1 MKKDPHQKRESEKY
15 DNPIPS
21 REYILSF
28 FKKKKS
34 LSKYDLFD
42 LLEVDGKQK
51 KPLTHRLK
59 AMVRDEQL
67 DYNKEGDFV
76 IFDPEAGIKIG
87 IVVANPKGFGFLKL
101 EEGGRDLRLNSR
113 QMQLV
118 FHGDKVKARLISKR
132 GDAKII
138 EVLESV
144 KTVVARLHIS
154 DEGTYAVVDDKRIRN
169 NINIPNI
176 SDENTNEQ
184 IVIVEI
190 TKSPTFKSLAEGK
203 ITQILGSYM
212 DEGVETDA
220 ALYRNGIP
228 VEFSKEA
235 LAQTAKIPSEVTK
248 QNKVG
253 RIDITDMKL
262 VTIDGEDSKDFDDAV
277 FAESTANGW
286 KLVVAI
292 ADVSYYVEE
301 GTALDADAI
310 ERGNS
315 VYFPR
320 RVVPML
326 PEAIS
331 NGLCSINP
339 DVERLC
345 MTCEMNI
352 DKSGNLLDYKF
363 YPAVM
368 FSHARLTYTKVSD
381 ILEHDNQALKT
392 EFAPVL
398 DNLNDLYDLYKVLKA
413 ARTKRGVMD
422 FDRIESQ
429 IIFNDNGKIENIVAR
444 SRNDAHKL
452 IEECMLM
459 ANQATAK
466 FLGENKEDFLYR
478 IHPKPT
484 AEKVE
489 VTRQFLTAVGLTLE
503 GGDQPDSKH
512 FAKVLEGAKGRD
524 DENIIKTV
532 VLRTMKQAVYT
543 PANEGHFGLAFED
556 YTHFTSPIRRYPD
569 LLVHRA
575 INRVLN
581 KKSPSFM
588 GKLVK
593 KVLGDK
599 KKEPS
604 KRMLELGAN
613 LSVTERRADEASRDV
628 EQWLKC
634 EYMRDKVG
642 DTFNGVISGVA
653 GFGIFIE
660 LTEVFVEGMISVR
673 DLQDDYYNF
682 DDIHH
687 QLKGDR
693 TGKTFRLG
701 DTIKIQIASV
711 NLDDRQMVFV
721 PAPEEDSKS

>member
-1 MKKDPHQKRESEKY
+1 MSDPHQKRESEKY

-21 REYILSF
+21 REYILEF
-28 FKKKKS
+28 IKEKPLTKFD
-34 LSKYDLFD
+34 LYDL
-42 LLEVDGKQK
+42 LKVDGKQK

-59 AMVRDEQL
+59 AMVRDQQL
-67 DYNKEGDFV
+67 SCDREGVFSIFSGKSGIMIGTV
-76 IFDPEAGIKIG
+76 I
-87 IVVANPKGFGFLKL
+87 ANPKGFGFIKL
-101 EEGGRDLRLNSR
+101 EEGGKDLRLSSKE
-113 QMQLV
+113 MQLV
-118 FHGDKVKARLISKR
+118 FHGDKVKARLLNQR
-132 GDAKII
+132 GDAQIVKVI
-138 EVLESV
+138 ESI
-144 KTVVARLHIS
+144 KTVVGRLHL
-154 DEGTYAVVDDKRIRN
+154 DQDNAYVVVDDKRIRN
-169 NINIPNI
+169 KINI
-176 SDENTNEQ
+176 SEVTEDNTDEQ

-190 TKSPTFKSLAEGK
+190 IKSPTFKSLAVGK
-203 ITQILGSYM
+203 ITQILGNYM
-212 DEGVETDA
+212 DEGVETDS

-228 VEFSKEA
+228 VDFSEEA
-235 LAQTAKIPSEVTK
+235 LAQTAELPTVVTDEDK
-248 QNKVG
+248 KG

-262 VTIDGEDSKDFDDAV
+262 VTIDGEDSRDFDDAV
-277 FAESTANGW
+277 FAEPTNKGW

-292 ADVSYYVEE
+292 ADVSHYVIE
-301 GTALDADAI
+301 GSDLDNDAI
-310 ERGNS
+310 DRGNS

-326 PEAIS
+326 PEALS

-352 DKSGNLLDYKF
+352 DSEGNLLDYKF

-368 FSHARLTYTKVSD
+368 LSHARLTYTKVSQ
-381 ILEHDNQALKT
+381 ILEHHDQALT
-392 EFAPVL
+392 SEYASVL
-398 DNLNDLYDLYKVLKA
+398 DNLNTLYDLYKALKA

-429 IIFNDNGKIENIVAR
+429 IIFNDNGKIDDIIAR

-466 FLGENKEDFLYR
+466 FLAHNEEDFLYR

-489 VTRQFLTAVGLTLE
+489 TTRQFLTAVGLTLE
-503 GGDQPDSKH
+503 GGVQPESKH
-512 FAKVLEGAKGRD
+512 FAKVLVDAKGRD

-575 INRVLN
+575 INRVL
-581 KKSPSFM
+581 
-588 GKLVK
+588 
-593 KVLGDK
+593 DK
-599 KKEPS
+599 KKRKPS
-604 KRMLELGAN
+604 KKMIETGAH
-613 LSVTERRADEASRDV
+613 LSVTERRADDASRDV

-660 LTEVFVEGMISVR
+660 LTDVFVEGMIAMR
-673 DLQDDYYNF
+673 DMKDDYYIF
-682 DDIHH
+682 DDVHH
-687 QLKGDR
+687 QLKGER
-693 TGKTFRLG
+693 TGRTFQLG
-701 DTIKIQIASV
+701 DTIKIQVASV
-711 NLDDRQMVFV
+711 SLDDRQMVFT
-721 PAPEEDSKS
+721 PAD

>member
-1 MKKDPHQKRESEKY
+1 MTDPHQKRESEKY

-21 REYILSF
+21 REYILEF
-28 FKKKKS
+28 IKEKPLNKFD
-34 LSKYDLFD
+34 LYDL
-42 LLEVDGKQK
+42 LKVDGKQK

-59 AMVRDEQL
+59 AMVRDQQL
-67 DYNKEGDFV
+67 SCDREGVFSIFSGQSGIMIGTV
-76 IFDPEAGIKIG
+76 I
-87 IVVANPKGFGFLKL
+87 ANPKGFGFIKL
-101 EEGGRDLRLNSR
+101 EEGGKDLRLSSKE
-113 QMQLV
+113 MQLV
-118 FHGDKVKARLISKR
+118 FHGDKVKARLLNQR
-132 GDAKII
+132 GDAQIVKVI
-138 EVLESV
+138 ESI
-144 KTVVARLHIS
+144 KTVVGRLHL
-154 DEGTYAVVDDKRIRN
+154 DQDDAYVVVDDKRIRN
-169 NINIPNI
+169 KINI
-176 SDENTNEQ
+176 SEVTEDNTDEQ

-190 TKSPTFKSLAEGK
+190 IKSPTFKSLAVGK
-203 ITQILGSYM
+203 ITQILGNYM
-212 DEGVETDA
+212 DEGVETDS

-228 VEFSKEA
+228 VDFSEEA
-235 LAQTAKIPSEVTK
+235 LAQTAKLPTVVTDEDK
-248 QNKVG
+248 EG
-253 RIDITDMKL
+253 RINITDMKL
-262 VTIDGEDSKDFDDAV
+262 VTIDGEDSRDFDDAV
-277 FAESTANGW
+277 YAEPTKNGW

-292 ADVSYYVEE
+292 ADVSHYVKE
-301 GTALDADAI
+301 GSDLDKDAI
-310 ERGNS
+310 DRGNS

-326 PEAIS
+326 PEALS

-352 DKSGNLLDYKF
+352 DSEGNLIDYKF

-368 FSHARLTYTKVSD
+368 LSHARLTYTKVSQ
-381 ILEHDNQALKT
+381 ILEHHDQALT
-392 EFAPVL
+392 NEYAPVL
-398 DNLNDLYDLYKVLKA
+398 DNLNTLYDLYKTLKA

-429 IIFNDNGKIENIVAR
+429 ILFNDNGKIDDIVAR

-466 FLGENKEDFLYR
+466 FLAHNEEDFLYR
-478 IHPKPT
+478 THPKPT

-489 VTRQFLTAVGLTLE
+489 TTRQFLTAIGLTLE
-503 GGDQPDSKH
+503 GGVQPESKH
-512 FAKVLEGAKGRD
+512 FAKVLEDAKGRD

-543 PANEGHFGLAFED
+543 PANEGHFGLAFDD

-575 INRVLN
+575 INRVL
-581 KKSPSFM
+581 
-588 GKLVK
+588 
-593 KVLGDK
+593 DK
-599 KKEPS
+599 KKRKPS
-604 KRMLELGAN
+604 KKMVETGTH
-613 LSVTERRADEASRDV
+613 LSVTERRADDASRDV

-660 LTEVFVEGMISVR
+660 LTDVFVEGMIAMR
-673 DLQDDYYNF
+673 DMKDDYYIF
-682 DDIHH
+682 DDVHH
-687 QLKGDR
+687 QLKGER
-693 TGKTFRLG
+693 TGRTFQLG
-701 DTIKIQIASV
+701 DTIKIQVASV
-711 NLDDRQMVFV
+711 SLDDRQMVFT
-721 PAPEEDSKS
+721 PAD

>member
-1 MKKDPHQKRESEKY
+1 MSDPHHKRESEKY

-28 FKKKKS
+28 VKKKPVTKHE
-34 LSKYDLFD
+34 LYDL
-42 LLEVDGKQK
+42 LKVDNHQK
-51 KPLTHRLK
+51 KPLTHRLR
-59 AMVRDEQL
+59 AMVRDQQL
-67 DYNKEGDFV
+67 SCNRDGVYRLYSGKGGTMTGT
-76 IFDPEAGIKIG
+76 II
-87 IVVANPKGFGFLKL
+87 ANPKGFGFIALDK
-101 EEGGRDLRLNSR
+101 GGKDLRLSAK

-118 FHGDKVKARLISKR
+118 FHGDKVKARLLNQR
-132 GDAKII
+132 GDAEIVKVI
-138 EVLESV
+138 ESI
-144 KTVVARLHIS
+144 KTVVGRLHL
-154 DEGTYAVVDDKRIRN
+154 DQDGAYVVVDDKRIRH
-169 NINIPNI
+169 NI
-176 SDENTNEQ
+176 SIPKTTKDNTDEQ

-190 TKSPTFKSLAEGK
+190 TKSPTLESLAVGN
-203 ITQILGSYM
+203 IIQILGSYM
-212 DEGVETDA
+212 DEGVETDS
-220 ALYRNGIP
+220 ALYRNNIP
-228 VEFSKEA
+228 VDFSKEA
-235 LAQTAKIPSEVTK
+235 LVQTNKLPTTVTK
-248 QNKVG
+248 ADKKG
-253 RIDITDMKL
+253 RVDITDMKL
-262 VTIDGEDSKDFDDAV
+262 VTIDGEDSRDFDDAV
-277 FAESTANGW
+277 YAEPTKNGW

-292 ADVSYYVEE
+292 ADVSHYVKE
-301 GTALDADAI
+301 GSDLDNDAI
-310 ERGNS
+310 DRGNS

-326 PEAIS
+326 PEALS

-345 MTCEMNI
+345 VTCEMNI
-352 DKSGNLLDYKF
+352 DSEGNLLNYKF
-363 YPAVM
+363 YPATM
-368 FSHARLTYTKVSD
+368 FSHARLTYTKVSQ
-381 ILEHDNQALKT
+381 ILEHHDQALT
-392 EFAPVL
+392 SEYASVL
-398 DNLNDLYDLYKVLKA
+398 DNLNTLYDLYKALKA

-429 IIFNDNGKIENIVAR
+429 ILFNDNGKIDNIVAR

-452 IEECMLM
+452 IEECMLI

-466 FLGENKEDFLYR
+466 FLAHNDEDFLYR

-503 GGDQPDSKH
+503 GGVQPESKH
-512 FAKVLEGAKGRD
+512 FAKVLEDAKGRD

-575 INRVLN
+575 IKRVLN
-581 KKSPSFM
+581 KNKR
-588 GKLVK
+588 K
-593 KVLGDK
+593 
-599 KKEPS
+599 PS
-604 KRMLELGAN
+604 KKMIETGVH
-613 LSVTERRADEASRDV
+613 LSVTERRADDASRDV

-642 DTFNGVISGVA
+642 DTFNGIISGVA

-660 LTEVFVEGMISVR
+660 LTDVFVEGMIAMR
-673 DLQDDYYNF
+673 DMKDDYYIF

-687 QLKGDR
+687 QLKGER
-693 TGKTFRLG
+693 TGKVYQLG
-701 DTIKIQIASV
+701 DTIKIQVASV
-711 NLDDRQMVFV
+711 SLDDRQMVFT
-721 PAPEEDSKS
+721 PI

>member
-1 MKKDPHQKRESEKY
+1 MSDPHQKRESEKY

-21 REYILSF
+21 REYILEF
-28 FKKKKS
+28 IKEKPLNKFD
-34 LSKYDLFD
+34 LYDL
-42 LLEVDGKQK
+42 LKVDGKQK

-59 AMVRDEQL
+59 AMVRDQQL
-67 DYNKEGDFV
+67 SCDREGVFSIFSGKSGVMIGTV
-76 IFDPEAGIKIG
+76 I
-87 IVVANPKGFGFLKL
+87 ANPKGFGFIKL
-101 EEGGRDLRLNSR
+101 DEGGKDLRLSSKE
-113 QMQLV
+113 MQLV
-118 FHGDKVKARLISKR
+118 FHGDKVKARLLNQR
-132 GDAKII
+132 GDAQIVKVI
-138 EVLESV
+138 ESI
-144 KTVVARLHIS
+144 KTVVGRLHL
-154 DEGTYAVVDDKRIRN
+154 DQDNAYVVVDDKRIRN
-169 NINIPNI
+169 KINI
-176 SDENTNEQ
+176 SEVTEDNTDEQ

-190 TKSPTFKSLAEGK
+190 IKSPTFKSLAVGK
-203 ITQILGSYM
+203 ITQILGNYM
-212 DEGVETDA
+212 DEGVETDS

-228 VEFSKEA
+228 VDFSKEA
-235 LAQTAKIPSEVTK
+235 LAQTEKLPTTVTEADK
-248 QNKVG
+248 KG

-262 VTIDGEDSKDFDDAV
+262 VTIDGEDSRDFDDAV
-277 FAESTANGW
+277 FAEPTNKGW

-292 ADVSYYVEE
+292 ADVSHYVTE
-301 GTALDADAI
+301 GSDLDNDAI

-326 PEAIS
+326 PEALS

-345 MTCEMNI
+345 MTCEMSI
-352 DKSGNLLDYKF
+352 DSEGNLLDYKF

-368 FSHARLTYTKVSD
+368 FSHARLTYTKVSQ
-381 ILEHDNQALKT
+381 ILEHHDQALT
-392 EFAPVL
+392 NEYASVL
-398 DNLNDLYDLYKVLKA
+398 DNLNTLYDLYKVLKA

-429 IIFNDNGKIENIVAR
+429 ILFNDNGKIDNIVAR

-466 FLGENKEDFLYR
+466 FLAHNEEDFLYR

-489 VTRQFLTAVGLTLE
+489 TTRQFLTAIGLTLE
-503 GGDQPDSKH
+503 GGVQPESKH
-512 FAKVLEGAKGRD
+512 FAKVLEDAKGRD
-524 DENIIKTV
+524 DENVIKTV

-543 PANEGHFGLAFED
+543 PANEGHFGLAFDD

-575 INRVLN
+575 INRVLDKN
-581 KKSPSFM
+581 KRK
-588 GKLVK
+588 
-593 KVLGDK
+593 
-599 KKEPS
+599 PS
-604 KRMLELGAN
+604 KKMIETGAH
-613 LSVTERRADEASRDV
+613 LSVTERRADDASRDV

-660 LTEVFVEGMISVR
+660 LTDVFVEGMIAMR
-673 DLQDDYYNF
+673 DMKDDYYIF
-682 DDIHH
+682 DDVHH
-687 QLKGDR
+687 QLKGER
-693 TGKTFRLG
+693 TGRTFQLG
-701 DTIKIQIASV
+701 DTIKIQVASV
-711 NLDDRQMVFV
+711 SLDDRQMVFTPV
-721 PAPEEDSKS
+721 

>member
-1 MKKDPHQKRESEKY
+1 MSDPHHKRESEKY

-28 FKKKKS
+28 FKKKPLTKHE
-34 LSKYDLFD
+34 LYDL
-42 LLEVDGKQK
+42 LKVDNHQK

-59 AMVRDEQL
+59 AMVRDQQL
-67 DYNKEGDFV
+67 SCNRDGVYRLYTGKGGAMTGTV
-76 IFDPEAGIKIG
+76 I
-87 IVVANPKGFGFLKL
+87 ANPKGFGFIALDK
-101 EEGGRDLRLNSR
+101 GGKDLRLSAK

-118 FHGDKVKARLISKR
+118 FHGDKVKARLLNQR
-132 GDAKII
+132 GDAEIVKVI
-138 EVLESV
+138 ESI
-144 KTVVARLHIS
+144 KTVVGRLHL
-154 DEGTYAVVDDKRIRN
+154 DQAGAYVVVDDKRIRH
-169 NINIPNI
+169 NI
-176 SDENTNEQ
+176 SIPEVGQDNTDEQ

-190 TKSPTFKSLAEGK
+190 VKSPTLESLAVGK
-203 ITQILGSYM
+203 IVQILGNYM
-212 DEGVETDA
+212 DEGIETDA

-228 VEFSKEA
+228 VDFSKAA
-235 LAQTAKIPSEVTK
+235 LAQTEKLPTTVTK
-248 QNKVG
+248 EDKKG
-253 RIDITDMKL
+253 RIDITNMKL
-262 VTIDGEDSKDFDDAV
+262 VTIDGEDSRDFDDAV
-277 FAESTANGW
+277 YAEPTNNGW

-292 ADVSYYVEE
+292 ADVSHYVRE
-301 GTALDADAI
+301 GSDLDKDAI
-310 ERGNS
+310 DRGNS

-326 PEAIS
+326 PEALS

-352 DKSGNLLDYKF
+352 DLEGNLLDYKF

-368 FSHARLTYTKVSD
+368 FSHARLTYTKVSH
-381 ILEHDNQALKT
+381 ILEHQDKDLMS
-392 EFAPVL
+392 EYSSVL
-398 DNLNDLYDLYKVLKA
+398 DNLNTLYDLYKALKS

-429 IIFNDNGKIENIVAR
+429 IIFNNKGKIDNIVAR

-466 FLGENKEDFLYR
+466 FLGHHNEDFLYR

-489 VTRQFLTAVGLTLE
+489 VTRQFLTAIGLTLE
-503 GGDQPDSKH
+503 GGDQPESKH
-512 FAKVLEGAKGRD
+512 FAKVLEDAKGRD

-543 PANEGHFGLAFED
+543 PANEGHFGLAFDD

-581 KKSPSFM
+581 KNKR
-588 GKLVK
+588 K
-593 KVLGDK
+593 
-599 KKEPS
+599 PS
-604 KRMLELGAN
+604 KKMVETGAH
-613 LSVTERRADEASRDV
+613 LSVTERRADDASRDV

-660 LTEVFVEGMISVR
+660 LTDVFVEGMIAMR
-673 DLQDDYYNF
+673 DMKDDYYIF

-687 QLKGDR
+687 QLKGER
-693 TGKTFRLG
+693 TGRVFRLG
-701 DTIKIQIASV
+701 DTIKIQVASV
-711 NLDDRQMVFV
+711 SLDDRQMVFT
-721 PAPEEDSKS
+721 PAD

>member
-1 MKKDPHQKRESEKY
+1 MSDPHQKRESEKY

-21 REYILSF
+21 REYILEF
-28 FKKKKS
+28 IKEKPLNKFD
-34 LSKYDLFD
+34 LYDL
-42 LLEVDGKQK
+42 LKVDGKQK

-59 AMVRDEQL
+59 AMVRDQQL
-67 DYNKEGDFV
+67 SCDRDGVFSVFSSKS
-76 IFDPEAGIKIG
+76 GIMIG
-87 IVVANPKGFGFLKL
+87 TIIANPKGFGFIVLD
-101 EEGGRDLRLNSR
+101 EGGKDLRLNAK

-118 FHGDKVKARLISKR
+118 FHGDRVKARLMNQR
-132 GDAKII
+132 GDAKIVEVI
-138 EVLESV
+138 ESI
-144 KTVVARLHIS
+144 KTVVGRLHL
-154 DEGTYAVVDDKRIRN
+154 DQDGAYVVVDDKRIRN
-169 NINIPNI
+169 RISIPEVGE
-176 SDENTNEQ
+176 ENTNEQ

-190 TKSPTFKSLAEGK
+190 VKSPSFESLAVGK
-203 ITQILGSYM
+203 ITQILGNYM
-212 DEGVETDA
+212 DEGVETDS

-228 VEFSKEA
+228 VDFSAEA
-235 LAQTAKIPSEVTK
+235 LAQTAELPTVVTDEDK
-248 QNKVG
+248 KG

-262 VTIDGEDSKDFDDAV
+262 VTIDGEDSRDFDDAV
-277 FAESTANGW
+277 FAESTNNGW

-292 ADVSYYVEE
+292 ADVSHYVKE
-301 GTALDADAI
+301 GSDLDNDAI
-310 ERGNS
+310 DRGNS

-326 PEAIS
+326 PEALS

-352 DKSGNLLDYKF
+352 DPEGNLLDYKF

-368 FSHARLTYTKVSD
+368 LSHARLTYTKVSQ
-381 ILEHDNQALKT
+381 ILEHHDQALT
-392 EFAPVL
+392 SEYASVL
-398 DNLNDLYDLYKVLKA
+398 DNLNTLYDLYKALKA
-413 ARTKRGVMD
+413 ERTRRGVMD

-429 IIFNDNGKIENIVAR
+429 ILFNDNGKIDDIVA
-444 SRNDAHKL
+444 SVRNDAHKL

-466 FLGENKEDFLYR
+466 FLAHNNEDFLYR

-489 VTRQFLTAVGLTLE
+489 TTRQFLTAVGLTLE
-503 GGDQPDSKH
+503 GGVQPESKH
-512 FAKVLEGAKGRD
+512 FAKVLVDAKGRD

-575 INRVLN
+575 INRVLDKN
-581 KKSPSFM
+581 KRK
-588 GKLVK
+588 
-593 KVLGDK
+593 
-599 KKEPS
+599 PS
-604 KRMLELGAN
+604 KKMIETGVH
-613 LSVTERRADEASRDV
+613 LSVTERRANDASRDV

-660 LTEVFVEGMISVR
+660 LTDVFVEGMIAMR
-673 DLQDDYYNF
+673 DMKDDYYIF

-687 QLKGDR
+687 QLKGER
-693 TGKTFRLG
+693 TGRTFQLG
-701 DTIKIQIASV
+701 DTIKIQVASV
-711 NLDDRQMVFV
+711 SLDDRQMVFV
-721 PAPEEDSKS
+721 PAD

>member
-1 MKKDPHQKRESEKY
+1 MSDPHQKRESEKY

-21 REYILSF
+21 REYILEF
-28 FKKKKS
+28 IKEKPLNKFD
-34 LSKYDLFD
+34 LYDL
-42 LLEVDGKQK
+42 LKVDGKQK

-59 AMVRDEQL
+59 AMVRDQQL
-67 DYNKEGDFV
+67 SCDRDGVFS
-76 IFDPEAGIKIG
+76 IFSSKSGILIG
-87 IVVANPKGFGFLKL
+87 TIIANPKGFGFIVLD
-101 EEGGRDLRLNSR
+101 EGGKDLRLNSK

-118 FHGDKVKARLISKR
+118 FHGDRVEARLLNQR
-132 GDAKII
+132 GDAKIVKVI
-138 EVLESV
+138 ESIKSV
-144 KTVVARLHIS
+144 VGRLHLS
-154 DEGTYAVVDDKRIRN
+154 EDGAYVVVDDKRIRN
-169 NINIPNI
+169 RISIPEV
-176 SDENTNEQ
+176 SEDNTNEQ

-190 TKSPTFKSLAEGK
+190 VKSPSFESLAVGK
-203 ITQILGSYM
+203 ITQILGNYM
-212 DEGVETDA
+212 DEGVETDS

-228 VEFSKEA
+228 VDFSEEA
-235 LAQTAKIPSEVTK
+235 LAQTAKLPSVVTDEDK
-248 QNKVG
+248 KG

-262 VTIDGEDSKDFDDAV
+262 VTIDGEDSRDFDDAV
-277 FAESTANGW
+277 FAEPTNNGW

-292 ADVSYYVEE
+292 ADVSHYVKE
-301 GTALDADAI
+301 GSDLDNDAI
-310 ERGNS
+310 DRGNS

-326 PEAIS
+326 PEALS

-352 DKSGNLLDYKF
+352 DPEGNLLDYKF

-368 FSHARLTYTKVSD
+368 LSHARLTYTKVSQ
-381 ILEHDNQALKT
+381 ILEHHDQALT
-392 EFAPVL
+392 NEYASVL
-398 DNLNDLYDLYKVLKA
+398 DNLNTLYDLYKALKA
-413 ARTKRGVMD
+413 ERTRRGVMD

-429 IIFNDNGKIENIVAR
+429 ILFNDNGKIDDIVA
-444 SRNDAHKL
+444 SVRNDAHKL

-466 FLGENKEDFLYR
+466 FLAHNEEDFLYR

-489 VTRQFLTAVGLTLE
+489 TTRQFLTAVGLTLE
-503 GGDQPDSKH
+503 GGVQPESKH
-512 FAKVLEGAKGRD
+512 FAKVLVDAKGRD

-581 KKSPSFM
+581 KNKR
-588 GKLVK
+588 K
-593 KVLGDK
+593 
-599 KKEPS
+599 PS
-604 KRMLELGAN
+604 KKMVETGVH
-613 LSVTERRADEASRDV
+613 LSVTERRANDASRDV

-660 LTEVFVEGMISVR
+660 LTDVFVEGMIAMR
-673 DLQDDYYNF
+673 DMKDDYYIF

-687 QLKGDR
+687 KLKGER
-693 TGKTFRLG
+693 TGRTFQLG
-701 DTIKIQIASV
+701 DTIKIQVASV
-711 NLDDRQMVFV
+711 SLDDRQMVFV
-721 PAPEEDSKS
+721 PAD

>member
-1 MKKDPHQKRESEKY
+1 MNDPHHQRESQKY

-21 REYILSF
+21 REYILEF
-28 FKKKKS
+28 IQKKPLTKFD
-34 LSKYDLFD
+34 LYDL
-42 LLEVDGKQK
+42 LKIDGKQK

-59 AMVRDEQL
+59 AMVRDQQL
-67 DYNKEGDFV
+67 SCNREGVFSVFSGKTGVMIGTV
-76 IFDPEAGIKIG
+76 I
-87 IVVANPKGFGFLKL
+87 ANPKGFGFIALDK
-101 EEGGRDLRLNSR
+101 GGKDLRLSSQ

-118 FHGDKVKARLISKR
+118 FHGDKVKARLLNQR
-132 GDAKII
+132 GDARII
-138 EVLESV
+138 EVIESV
-144 KTVVARLHIS
+144 KSLVGRLHL
-154 DEGTYAVVDDKRIRN
+154 DKKGAYVVVDDKRIKH
-169 NINIPNI
+169 NISIPNI
-176 SDENTNEQ
+176 NQDNTDEQ

-190 TKSPTFKSLAEGK
+190 IKSPTLQNLAIGK

-212 DEGVETDA
+212 DEGVETDS
-220 ALYRNGIP
+220 ALYRHSIP
-228 VEFSKEA
+228 VDFSPEA
-235 LAQTAKIPSEVTK
+235 LVQTNNLPTTVTPDDK
-248 QNKVG
+248 KDRV
-253 RIDITDMKL
+253 DITDMKL
-262 VTIDGEDSKDFDDAV
+262 VTIDGEDSRDFDDAV
-277 FAESTANGW
+277 FAQPTKNGW

-292 ADVSYYVEE
+292 ADVSHYVKEDSD
-301 GTALDADAI
+301 LDTDAI

-326 PEAIS
+326 PEALS

-352 DKSGNLLDYKF
+352 SNTGELLDYKF

-368 FSHARLTYTKVSD
+368 FSHARLTYTEVGS
-381 ILEHDNQALKT
+381 ILENHDSALT
-392 EFAPVL
+392 QQYSSVM
-398 DNLNDLYDLYKVLKA
+398 DNLNTLYDLYKTLKT
-413 ARTKRGVMD
+413 ARIKRGVMD

-429 IIFNDNGKIENIVAR
+429 ILFNDNGKIDNIVAR

-466 FLGENKEDFLYR
+466 FLAHNDEDFLYR

-489 VTRQFLTAVGLTLE
+489 TTRQFLTAVGLTLE
-503 GGDQPDSKH
+503 GGVQPESKH
-512 FAKVLEGAKGRD
+512 FAKVLEDAKGRD

-575 INRVLN
+575 IMRVLN
-581 KKSPSFM
+581 KNKR
-588 GKLVK
+588 K
-593 KVLGDK
+593 
-599 KKEPS
+599 PS
-604 KRMLELGAN
+604 KKMIEIGAH
-613 LSVTERRADEASRDV
+613 LSTTERRADDATRDV

-642 DTFNGVISGVA
+642 ETFNGIISGVA

-660 LTEVFVEGMISVR
+660 LSDVFVEGMISIR
-673 DLQDDYYNF
+673 DMKDDYYIF

-687 QLKGDR
+687 QLKGER
-693 TGKTFRLG
+693 TGKVYQLG
-701 DTIKIQIASV
+701 DSIKIQVASV
-711 NLDDRQMVFV
+711 SLDDRQMVFM
-721 PAPEEDSKS
+721 PIKD

>member
-1 MKKDPHQKRESEKY
+1 MSDPHHKRESEKY

-28 FKKKKS
+28 VKKKPVTKHEF
-34 LSKYDLFD
+34 YDL
-42 LLEVDGKQK
+42 LKVDNYQK
-51 KPLTHRLK
+51 KPLTHRLR
-59 AMVRDEQL
+59 AMVRDQQL
-67 DYNKEGDFV
+67 SCNRDGVYRLYSGKGGTMTGT
-76 IFDPEAGIKIG
+76 II
-87 IVVANPKGFGFLKL
+87 ANPKGFGFIALDK
-101 EEGGRDLRLNSR
+101 GGKDLRLSAK

-118 FHGDKVKARLISKR
+118 FHGDKVKARLLNQR
-132 GDAKII
+132 GDAEIVKVI
-138 EVLESV
+138 ESI
-144 KTVVARLHIS
+144 KTVVGRLHL
-154 DEGTYAVVDDKRIRN
+154 DQDGAYVVVDDKRIRH
-169 NINIPNI
+169 NI
-176 SDENTNEQ
+176 SIPKTTKDNTDEQ

-190 TKSPTFKSLAEGK
+190 TKSPTLESLAVGN
-203 ITQILGSYM
+203 IIQILGSYM
-212 DEGVETDA
+212 DEGVETDS
-220 ALYRNGIP
+220 ALYRNNIP
-228 VEFSKEA
+228 VDFSKEA
-235 LAQTAKIPSEVTK
+235 LVQTNKLPTTVTK
-248 QNKVG
+248 ADKKG
-253 RIDITDMKL
+253 RVDITDMKL
-262 VTIDGEDSKDFDDAV
+262 VTIDGEDSRDFDDAV
-277 FAESTANGW
+277 YAEPTKNGW

-292 ADVSYYVEE
+292 ADVSHYVKE
-301 GTALDADAI
+301 GSDLDNDAI
-310 ERGNS
+310 DRGNS

-326 PEAIS
+326 PEALS

-345 MTCEMNI
+345 VTCEMNI
-352 DKSGNLLDYKF
+352 DSEGNLLNYKF
-363 YPAVM
+363 YPATM
-368 FSHARLTYTKVSD
+368 FSHARLTYTKVSQ
-381 ILEHDNQALKT
+381 ILEHHDQALT
-392 EFAPVL
+392 SEYASVL
-398 DNLNDLYDLYKVLKA
+398 DNLNTLYDLYKALKA

-429 IIFNDNGKIENIVAR
+429 ILFNDNGKIDNIVAR

-466 FLGENKEDFLYR
+466 FLAHNDEDFLYR

-503 GGDQPDSKH
+503 GGVQPESKH
-512 FAKVLEGAKGRD
+512 FAKVLEDAKGRD

-575 INRVLN
+575 IKRVLN
-581 KKSPSFM
+581 KNKR
-588 GKLVK
+588 K
-593 KVLGDK
+593 
-599 KKEPS
+599 PS
-604 KRMLELGAN
+604 KKMIETGVH
-613 LSVTERRADEASRDV
+613 LSVTERRADDASRDV

-642 DTFNGVISGVA
+642 DTFNGIISGVA

-660 LTEVFVEGMISVR
+660 LTDVFVEGMIAMR
-673 DLQDDYYNF
+673 DMKDDYYIF

-687 QLKGDR
+687 QLKGER
-693 TGKTFRLG
+693 TGKVYQLG
-701 DTIKIQIASV
+701 DTIKIQVASV
-711 NLDDRQMVFV
+711 SLDDRQMVFT
-721 PAPEEDSKS
+721 PI

>member
-1 MKKDPHQKRESEKY
+1 MTDPHQKRESEKY

-21 REYILSF
+21 REYILEF
-28 FKKKKS
+28 IKEKPLNKFD
-34 LSKYDLFD
+34 LYDL
-42 LLEVDGKQK
+42 LKVDGKQK

-59 AMVRDEQL
+59 AMVRDQQL
-67 DYNKEGDFV
+67 SCDREGVFSIFSGQSGIMIGTV
-76 IFDPEAGIKIG
+76 I
-87 IVVANPKGFGFLKL
+87 ANPKGFGFIKL
-101 EEGGRDLRLNSR
+101 EEGGKDLRLSSKE
-113 QMQLV
+113 MQLV
-118 FHGDKVKARLISKR
+118 FHGDKVKARLLNQR
-132 GDAKII
+132 GDAQIVKVI
-138 EVLESV
+138 ESI
-144 KTVVARLHIS
+144 KTVVGRLHL
-154 DEGTYAVVDDKRIRN
+154 DQDDAYVVVDDKRIRN
-169 NINIPNI
+169 KINI
-176 SDENTNEQ
+176 SEVTEDNTDEQ

-190 TKSPTFKSLAEGK
+190 IKSPTFKSLAVGK
-203 ITQILGSYM
+203 ITQILGNYM
-212 DEGVETDA
+212 DEGVETDS

-228 VEFSKEA
+228 VDFSEEA
-235 LAQTAKIPSEVTK
+235 LAQTAKLPTVVTDEDK
-248 QNKVG
+248 EG
-253 RIDITDMKL
+253 RINITDMKL
-262 VTIDGEDSKDFDDAV
+262 VTIDGEDSRDFDDAV
-277 FAESTANGW
+277 YAEPTKNGW

-292 ADVSYYVEE
+292 ADVSHYVKE
-301 GTALDADAI
+301 GSDLDKDAI
-310 ERGNS
+310 DRGNS

-326 PEAIS
+326 PEALS

-352 DKSGNLLDYKF
+352 DSEGNLLDYKF

-368 FSHARLTYTKVSD
+368 LSHARLTYTKVSQ
-381 ILEHDNQALKT
+381 ILEHHDQALT
-392 EFAPVL
+392 NEYAPVL
-398 DNLNDLYDLYKVLKA
+398 DNLNTLYDLYKTLKA

-429 IIFNDNGKIENIVAR
+429 ILFNDNGKIDDIVAR

-466 FLGENKEDFLYR
+466 FLAHNEEDFLYR
-478 IHPKPT
+478 THPKPT

-489 VTRQFLTAVGLTLE
+489 TTRQFLTAIGLTLE
-503 GGDQPDSKH
+503 GGVQPESKH
-512 FAKVLEGAKGRD
+512 FAKVLEDAKGRD

-575 INRVLN
+575 INRVL
-581 KKSPSFM
+581 
-588 GKLVK
+588 
-593 KVLGDK
+593 DK
-599 KKEPS
+599 KKRKPS
-604 KRMLELGAN
+604 KKMVETGTH
-613 LSVTERRADEASRDV
+613 LSVTERRADDASRDV

-660 LTEVFVEGMISVR
+660 LTDVFVEGMIAMR
-673 DLQDDYYNF
+673 DMKDDYYIF
-682 DDIHH
+682 DDVHH
-687 QLKGDR
+687 QLKGER
-693 TGKTFRLG
+693 TGRTFQLG
-701 DTIKIQIASV
+701 DTIKIQVASV
-711 NLDDRQMVFV
+711 SLDDRQMVFT
-721 PAPEEDSKS
+721 PAD

>member
-1 MKKDPHQKRESEKY
+1 MTDPHQKRESEKY

-21 REYILSF
+21 REYILEF
-28 FKKKKS
+28 IKEKPLNKFD
-34 LSKYDLFD
+34 LYDL
-42 LLEVDGKQK
+42 LKVDGKQK

-59 AMVRDEQL
+59 AMVRDQQL
-67 DYNKEGDFV
+67 SCDREGVFSIFSGKSGIMIGTV
-76 IFDPEAGIKIG
+76 I
-87 IVVANPKGFGFLKL
+87 ANPKGFGFIKL
-101 EEGGRDLRLNSR
+101 EEGGKDLRLSSKE
-113 QMQLV
+113 MQLV
-118 FHGDKVKARLISKR
+118 FHGDKVKARLLNQR
-132 GDAKII
+132 GDAQIVKVI
-138 EVLESV
+138 ESI
-144 KTVVARLHIS
+144 KTVVGRLHL
-154 DEGTYAVVDDKRIRN
+154 DQDDAYVVVDDKRIRN
-169 NINIPNI
+169 KINI
-176 SDENTNEQ
+176 SEVTEDNTDEQ

-190 TKSPTFKSLAEGK
+190 IKSPTFKSLAVGK
-203 ITQILGSYM
+203 ITQILGNYM
-212 DEGVETDA
+212 DEGVETDS

-228 VEFSKEA
+228 VDFSEEA
-235 LAQTAKIPSEVTK
+235 LAQTAKLPTVVTDEDK
-248 QNKVG
+248 EG
-253 RIDITDMKL
+253 RINITDMKL
-262 VTIDGEDSKDFDDAV
+262 VTIDGEDSRDFDDAV
-277 FAESTANGW
+277 YAEPTKNGW

-292 ADVSYYVEE
+292 ADVSHYVKE
-301 GTALDADAI
+301 GSDLDKDAI
-310 ERGNS
+310 DRGNS

-326 PEAIS
+326 PEALS

-352 DKSGNLLDYKF
+352 DSEGNLIDYKF

-368 FSHARLTYTKVSD
+368 LSHARLTYTKVSQ
-381 ILEHDNQALKT
+381 ILEHHDQALT
-392 EFAPVL
+392 NEYAPVL
-398 DNLNDLYDLYKVLKA
+398 DNLNTLYDLYKTLKA

-429 IIFNDNGKIENIVAR
+429 ILFNDNGKIDDIVAR

-466 FLGENKEDFLYR
+466 FLAHNEEDFLYR
-478 IHPKPT
+478 THPKPT

-489 VTRQFLTAVGLTLE
+489 TTRQFLTAIGLTLE
-503 GGDQPDSKH
+503 GGVQPESKH
-512 FAKVLEGAKGRD
+512 FAKVLEDAKGRD

-543 PANEGHFGLAFED
+543 PANEGHFGLAFDD

-575 INRVLN
+575 INRVL
-581 KKSPSFM
+581 
-588 GKLVK
+588 
-593 KVLGDK
+593 DK
-599 KKEPS
+599 KKRKPS
-604 KRMLELGAN
+604 KKMVETGTH
-613 LSVTERRADEASRDV
+613 LSVTERRADDASRDV

-660 LTEVFVEGMISVR
+660 LTDVFVEGMIAMR
-673 DLQDDYYNF
+673 DMKDDYYIF
-682 DDIHH
+682 DDVHH
-687 QLKGDR
+687 QLKGER
-693 TGKTFRLG
+693 TGRTFQLG
-701 DTIKIQIASV
+701 DTIKIQVASV
-711 NLDDRQMVFV
+711 SLDDRQMVFT
-721 PAPEEDSKS
+721 PAD

>member
-1 MKKDPHQKRESEKY
+1 MSDPHQKRESEKY

-21 REYILSF
+21 REYILEF
-28 FKKKKS
+28 IKEKPLTKFD
-34 LSKYDLFD
+34 LYDL
-42 LLEVDGKQK
+42 LKVDGKQK

-59 AMVRDEQL
+59 AMVRDQQL
-67 DYNKEGDFV
+67 SCNRDGVFSIFSGKSGIMIGTV
-76 IFDPEAGIKIG
+76 I
-87 IVVANPKGFGFLKL
+87 ANPKGFGFIKL
-101 EEGGRDLRLNSR
+101 EEGGKDLRLSSKE
-113 QMQLV
+113 MQLV
-118 FHGDKVKARLISKR
+118 FHGDKVKARLLNQR
-132 GDAKII
+132 GDAQIVKVI
-138 EVLESV
+138 ESI
-144 KTVVARLHIS
+144 KTVVGRLHL
-154 DEGTYAVVDDKRIRN
+154 DQDNAYVVVDDKRIRN
-169 NINIPNI
+169 KINI
-176 SDENTNEQ
+176 SEVTEDNTDEQ

-190 TKSPTFKSLAEGK
+190 IKSPTFKSLAVGK
-203 ITQILGSYM
+203 ITQILGNYM
-212 DEGVETDA
+212 DEGVETDS

-228 VEFSKEA
+228 VDFSEEA
-235 LAQTAKIPSEVTK
+235 LAQTAELPTVVTDEDK
-248 QNKVG
+248 KG

-262 VTIDGEDSKDFDDAV
+262 VTIDGEDSRDFDDAV
-277 FAESTANGW
+277 FAEPTNKGW

-292 ADVSYYVEE
+292 ADVSHYVIE
-301 GTALDADAI
+301 GSDLDNDAI
-310 ERGNS
+310 DRGNS

-326 PEAIS
+326 PEALS

-352 DKSGNLLDYKF
+352 DSEGNLLDYKF

-368 FSHARLTYTKVSD
+368 LSHARLTYTKVSQ
-381 ILEHDNQALKT
+381 ILEHHDQALT
-392 EFAPVL
+392 SEYASVL
-398 DNLNDLYDLYKVLKA
+398 DNLNTLYDLYKALKA

-429 IIFNDNGKIENIVAR
+429 IIFNDKGKIDDIIAR

-466 FLGENKEDFLYR
+466 FLAHNEEDFLYR

-489 VTRQFLTAVGLTLE
+489 TTRQFLTAVGLTLE
-503 GGDQPDSKH
+503 GGVQPESKH
-512 FAKVLEGAKGRD
+512 FAKVLVDAKGRD

-543 PANEGHFGLAFED
+543 PANEGHFGLAFDD

-575 INRVLN
+575 INRVL
-581 KKSPSFM
+581 
-588 GKLVK
+588 
-593 KVLGDK
+593 DK
-599 KKEPS
+599 KKRKPS
-604 KRMLELGAN
+604 KKMIETGAH
-613 LSVTERRADEASRDV
+613 LSVTERRADDASRDV

-660 LTEVFVEGMISVR
+660 LTDVFVEGMIAMR
-673 DLQDDYYNF
+673 DMKDDYYIF
-682 DDIHH
+682 DDVHH
-687 QLKGDR
+687 QLKGER
-693 TGKTFRLG
+693 TGRTFQLG
-701 DTIKIQIASV
+701 DTIKIQVA
-711 NLDDRQMVFV
+711 
-721 PAPEEDSKS
+721 